1 MYMDYLSK
9 IAVFTAGINSTCI
22 FIVGDFNADLS
33 KTSPFGSILC
43 DFCHDNSFTIADK
56 EYLPADTYTYVSSAW
71 GTTLRMPCHA
81 FPRWR
86 FYTVAYIL
94 TTIQCSFV

>member
-1 MYMDYLSK
+1 MIMTGCAALKYPVQMRICIIIINVYLLYECTDSHDMYMDYLSK

-43 DFCHDNSFTIADK
+43 DFRHDNSFTVADK
-56 EYLPADTYTYVSSAW
+56 EYLPADT
-71 GTTLRMPCHA
+71 
-81 FPRWR
+81 
-86 FYTVAYIL
+86 
-94 TTIQCSFV
+94 